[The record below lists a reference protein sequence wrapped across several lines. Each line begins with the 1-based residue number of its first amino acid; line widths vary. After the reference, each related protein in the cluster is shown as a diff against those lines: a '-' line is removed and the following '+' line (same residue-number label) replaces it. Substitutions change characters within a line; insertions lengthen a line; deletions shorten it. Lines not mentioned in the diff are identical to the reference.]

1 MMIRTA
7 YERKFSCPAVVNNI
21 NNCDKDDIDISSN
34 FVRERSVDSDDGFTT
49 AESVV
54 DTLDKLNGLNTTIKK
69 RKNKARI
76 NKETYGG
83 PSNLLV
89 GSSSRYFKDFRR
101 DDAYR
106 KKIISLIEKKIMTET
121 RYANFRKEN
130 IFHSI

>member
-1 MMIRTA
+1 M
-7 YERKFSCPAVVNNI
+7 YERKFSCPAVVNNGSK
-21 NNCDKDDIDISSN
+21 CDNDDINTSNN
-34 FVRERSVDSDDGFTT
+34 FVKERSVDSDDGITT

-76 NKETYGG
+76 NKESYGG

-106 KKIISLIEKKIMTET
+106 KKIMNLIEKKVMTET
-121 RYANFRKEN
+121 KYAIFRKEDIYLN
-130 IFHSI
+130 FLYVY

>member
-1 MMIRTA
+1 M
-7 YERKFSCPAVVNNI
+7 NNGSK
-21 NNCDKDDIDISSN
+21 CDNDDINTSNN
-34 FVRERSVDSDDGFTT
+34 FVKERSVDSDDGITT

-76 NKETYGG
+76 NKESYGG

-106 KKIISLIEKKIMTET
+106 KKIMNLIEKKVLTET
-121 RYANFRKEN
+121 KYAIFRKEDIYLN
-130 IFHSI
+130 FLYVY